1 MVSRWDRGEGMG
13 EKGEE
18 IKKYKPP
25 VIKTVIGI

>member
-1 MVSRWDRGEGMG
+1 MLSRWDRGKGMG

-18 IKKYKPP
+18 IKKHKLP